1 MSSTEITKI
10 GHRIVFDSRGVET
23 LEIDLF
29 TAKGFA
35 RIAAPFGAPG
45 SRGEFEAPAYA
56 PGGLRDSIEILQ
68 KEIVPELVGMD
79 TLEQAV
85 IDNRIAELDGSENFE
100 RIGGNTAVAL
110 SLAVANAAANST
122 GKPIYE
128 LLRDAKEWRLP
139 IPLGNIVGGGAHSL
153 GPAPDMQ
160 EHMAIPLGARTVREA
175 IELNLQVHKE
185 AGFILE
191 KRGRGFAGGMDDEDA
206 WAADLNDVEAIEVV
220 QEAKRRVEDAA
231 GVEIRMGL
239 DLAADRMWNHEKAE
253 YVYER
258 EGVSRSTQAQLEYAL
273 ELIERFDLAYVE
285 DAFTST
291 DYESFAGLNAAAGP
305 NCLICADDI
314 YATDIA
320 RTKVGIDA
328 GSARAMIVK
337 PNQNGTL
344 TGARETAAFAR
355 ANGLTTIIS
364 NRSGETPDT
373 SIAPLA
379 VAWGTA
385 GIKAGVRG
393 GGRIIKLNELMRIEE
408 AVEGIELARWPLSA
422 A

>member
-10 GHRIVFDSRGVET
+10 NHRIVFDSRGVET
-23 LEIDLF
+23 LEVDVS
-29 TAKGFA
+29 TVNGFA

-56 PGGLRDSIEILQ
+56 PGGLRDSIEILR
-68 KEIVPELVGMD
+68 KEIVPALVGMD
-79 TLEQAV
+79 ALEQAK
-85 IDNRIAELDGSENFE
+85 IDACLAELDGTENFE
-100 RIGGNTAVAL
+100 RIGGNTSVAL

-122 GKPIYE
+122 GTPLYK
-128 LLRDAKEWRLP
+128 LLKDVEGWQLP
-139 IPLGNIVGGGAHSL
+139 VPLGNIVGGGAHSL

-160 EHMAIPLGARTVREA
+160 EHMAIPLGAKTVRQA
-175 IELNLQVHKE
+175 IEINLQVHKE
-185 AGFILE
+185 AGLILE

-206 WAADLNDVEAIEVV
+206 WAADLNDVEAIDVV
-220 QEAKRRVEDAA
+220 EEAKKRVEDAV

-239 DLAADRMWNHEKAE
+239 DLAADRMWNHQKGA

-258 EGVSRSTQAQLEYAL
+258 EGVERNPQSQLEYVL
-273 ELIERFDLAYVE
+273 ELIDRYDMAYVE

-291 DYESFAGLNAAAGP
+291 DYENFANLNASAGP
-305 NCLICADDI
+305 NCLISADDI
-314 YATDIA
+314 YATNIA

-337 PNQNGTL
+337 PNQVGTL

-355 ANGLTTIIS
+355 ANGVVPIIS

-393 GGRIIKLNELMRIEE
+393 GGRIIKLNELIRIEE
-408 AVEGIELARWPLSA
+408 AVGEIELARWPLA
-422 A
+422 AA